1 MKTNY
6 TTQSVA
12 LTLWDMQG
20 SPVGGNC
27 AQQAILL
34 DINPSH
40 ADDTHLQWA
49 RSAVLWSA
57 LQSED
62 VAASAELRKFVSA
75 LDYSKMDDSTGVTG
89 QGALGPFQTLASGFL
104 FDFAQMAVTAPSLAW
119 RAAVAPS
126 DAQTGQVSESM
137 ESVLDR
143 FYTSS
148 SGA

>member
-6 TTQSVA
+6 TAQSVA

-34 DINPSH
+34 DVNPSH
-40 ADDTHLQWA
+40 ADDAHLQWA

-62 VAASAELRKFVSA
+62 VTASADLRSFVTA
-75 LDYSKMDDSTGVTG
+75 LDYSKKDESNQTS
-89 QGALGPFQTLASGFL
+89 LGPFQTLSSGFL
-104 FDFAQMAVTAPSLAW
+104 FDFSEMTVTPPSVTWRTAVS
-119 RAAVAPS
+119 PS
-126 DAQTGQVSESM
+126 DTETSQVSQSM

-143 FYTSS
+143 FYTYSN
-148 SGA
+148 GQ